1 MASLRSQAEP
11 VWQIADDL
19 NNGSLQAAALKN
31 TTATVR
37 DDALK
42 LLRPI
47 TGPDFAL
54 SNYPRRG
61 TRTHADVKTRV
72 RNQRASILFDPPI
85 LWGLIERG
93 ARPHTIGAGT
103 GRRGRL
109 VMPIGRGRVVTG
121 PIRHPG
127 MPSLGKPATKALK
140 NVADLV
146 ADDISNE
153 IERRV

>member
-1 MASLRSQAEP
+1 MATLVQQAES
-11 VWQIADDL
+11 VWKIADDL

-37 DDALK
+37 ADALK

-47 TGPDFAL
+47 TGPDYAL

-61 TRTHADVKTRV
+61 TRTVADVKSTV
-72 RNQRASILFDPPI
+72 RKQHATILFDPPI
-85 LWGLIERG
+85 LWGLIEQG
-93 ARPHTIGAGT
+93 AKPHTIGGAT

-109 VMPIGRGRVVTG
+109 VMPIGRGRVITG
-121 PIRHPG
+121 PVRHPG
-127 MPSLGKPATKALK
+127 MASLGKPATKSLST
-140 NVADLV
+140 VADLV
-146 ADDISNE
+146 ADDIDDE